1 MDEAALTNALLEI
14 ADSSWVGESRRI
26 AARIAER
33 EGMPAGRAAD
43 AAVVVSELATNLLKH
58 AQKGLLQIAPL
69 SARGQPAGVEILAI
83 DRGPGIANLPASF
96 LDGHSTAGTA
106 GGGLGAI
113 RRLSSDFDVY
123 SQPGKGTV
131 IVSQIFSEKIAVPP
145 SFRVGVTARPLAG
158 EPVSGDAWA
167 IRVGETAA
175 LLMIADGL
183 GHGVLAAEASTA
195 ATLAFQSSGE
205 QSPERL
211 VELMHRALRGTRGA
225 AVAVAR
231 VDFEDSCVRFAGLGN
246 VAGAVATAGKW
257 RAMVSHNGTAGHE
270 ARRVR
275 EFLYPWNPE
284 SVIVMH
290 SDGLSTNWNLAAFP
304 GLTLRHPSAISGV
317 LYREAA
323 RDRDDA
329 CVIVGKRR

>member
-1 MDEAALTNALLEI
+1 MDQTALTNAFLEI
-14 ADSSWVGESRRI
+14 ADASRVGESRRI
-26 AARIAER
+26 TARVAER

-43 AAVVVSELATNLLKH
+43 AAIVVSELTTNLLKH

-69 SARGQPAGVEILAI
+69 SARGQAAGVEILAI
-83 DRGPGIANLPASF
+83 DRGPGIANLAASF
-96 LDGHSTAGTA
+96 SNGHSTAGTA
-106 GGGLGAI
+106 GDGLGAI

-131 IVSQIFSEKIAVPP
+131 IVSQIFSERITVPR
-145 SFRVGVTARPLAG
+145 FRVGVTARPLAG

-167 IRVGETAA
+167 IRVGEGAA
-175 LLMIADGL
+175 LLMVADGL

-195 ATLAFQSSGE
+195 ATLAFRSSGE

-231 VDFEDSCVRFAGLGN
+231 VDFKDFHVRFAGLGN
-246 VAGAVATAGKW
+246 IAGAVAAAGKW
-257 RAMVSHNGTAGHE
+257 QAMVSHNGTAGHE

-304 GLTLRHPSAISGV
+304 GLTLRHPSVISGV

-329 CVIVGKRR
+329 CVIVGKSR